1 MRRWLLRILLLLFIV
16 IFIVPFLIPL
26 NPTGVDPRTLAS
38 DGGQF
43 VEVEGLDTYYVERG
57 PDDGQALLLVHGLGG
72 STFSWRENIGALAE
86 AGYRTIALD
95 RPGFGL
101 TEKTLDFDVS
111 APSQADFLAAFMDAR
126 GIDHAVLVG
135 HSAGGGIIA
144 HFALKYPGR
153 VDGLIFVDGALG
165 HPSAPPLVGTLAGF
179 PPFTRWLQI
188 AARIYLTPERYGDIL
203 SSAYADPALATEA
216 VRAGYAKVL
225 QTPNFDQALAA
236 LIRDSADNPVPL
248 DRLSEIDMQALLIW
262 GRADSWVP
270 LANGEALADVLPKA
284 ELLVY
289 DYVGHLPMEE
299 APEQFNTDVIAWL
312 DGLGEAG

>member
-1 MRRWLLRILLLLFIV
+1 MRRWLLRILLLLIIV

-57 PDDGQALLLVHGLGG
+57 PDDGQPLLLVHGLGG
-72 STFSWRENIGALAE
+72 STFSWRDNIGPLAE
-86 AGYRTIALD
+86 AGYHVLALD

-101 TEKTLDFDVS
+101 TEKTLAFDVS

-126 GIDHAVLVG
+126 GIDHAVLIG

-165 HPSAPPLVGTLAGF
+165 HPSAPPIVGTLAGF
-179 PPFTRWLQI
+179 APFTRWLQI
-188 AARIYLTPERYGDIL
+188 GARVYLTPERYGDML
-203 SSAYADPALATEA
+203 ASAYADPAFATEA
-216 VRAGYAKVL
+216 VRAGYTKVL

-236 LIRDSADNPVPL
+236 LIRDSANNPVPL
-248 DRLSEIDMQALLIW
+248 DRLSEIGMPSLLIW
-262 GRADSWVP
+262 GREDTWVP
-270 LANGEALADVLPKA
+270 LANGEALADALPNA
-284 ELLVY
+284 ELIVY
-289 DYVGHLPMEE
+289 EDAGHLPMEE
-299 APEQFNTDVIAWL
+299 AADQFNADVIGWL
-312 DGLGEAG
+312 GRLGEAG